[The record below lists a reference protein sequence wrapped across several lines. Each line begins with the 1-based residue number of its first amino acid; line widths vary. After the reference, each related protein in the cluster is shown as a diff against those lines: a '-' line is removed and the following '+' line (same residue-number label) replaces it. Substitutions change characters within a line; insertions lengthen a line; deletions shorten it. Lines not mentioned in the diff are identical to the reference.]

1 VQYDEMGHFGPL
13 EHPDTISEM
22 VERTLATLA

>member
-13 EHPDTISEM
+13 ENPAAIASLVENTI
-22 VERTLATLA
+22 ATF